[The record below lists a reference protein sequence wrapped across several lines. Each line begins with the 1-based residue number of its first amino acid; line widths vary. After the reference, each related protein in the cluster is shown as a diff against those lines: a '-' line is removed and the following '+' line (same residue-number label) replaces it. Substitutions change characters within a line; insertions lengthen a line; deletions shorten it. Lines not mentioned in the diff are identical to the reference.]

1 MLSVQSIAKEFNV
14 SPKQLMDESL
24 RLYLHQELVKVETE
38 LFRYAQ
44 KYGVETVTELDKKLQ
59 NGFLKEDEIHDDF
72 FVFDHL
78 EYEKERLL
86 KFLNTP

>member
-1 MLSVQSIAKEFNV
+1 MLSIQSIAKEFNM
-14 SPKQLMDESL
+14 SPKQLTDESL
-24 RLYLHQELVKVETE
+24 RLYLRQELIKVETE

-44 KYGVETVTELDKKLQ
+44 KYGVTTVEELDKKLQ
-59 NGFLKEDEIHDDF
+59 TGILKEEDIHDDF

-86 KFLNTP
+86 TFLNTP